1 MTLVFFSIVRP
12 SISTLSRDSTKYFSF
27 IVTSFFSLYCLGL
40 SLLLLTRKDD
50 KSEEKSTY
58 VTQWFD
64 CRYVAKEKQAYFLRN
79 GGVLGAKMKEYNL
92 ELIKSL

>member
-1 MTLVFFSIVRP
+1 MDIDFQIKGSKAITA
-12 SISTLSRDSTKYFSF
+12 
-27 IVTSFFSLYCLGL
+27 
-40 SLLLLTRKDD
+40 RKDD